1 MDNERPIKRVFLTGA
16 TGFVGR
22 EVLEELVVRGYHPI
36 CLVRSAHRAEPL
48 VAPFADRPRVVVG
61 TLFDQGALRTAMADA
76 DAVIHLVGIIFEHRF
91 SGQTFER
98 IHRTGTA
105 NVARAAQE
113 LGIARFIHMSAL
125 GSRPDAVSRY
135 HRTKY
140 QAEQL
145 VQGAGFDWTIFR
157 PSLIH
162 GPDGEFM
169 QLMAR
174 FVRKMIPPVIPY
186 FGSGEA
192 RLQPVSVKDVA
203 ACMVAALSRPE
214 TIGQIYS
221 VGGPEVYTWK
231 TFYATCQRLI
241 PGARRWKPMVSIPPY
256 TIFGFELMVLLG
268 GIFTAIGMLVLG
280 YFDLMR
286 KRLPGSQKFK
296 TYGRFSDDR
305 FGVVVRCAE
314 GEAAAVEKVMK
325 AYNVEECVSEF

>member
-22 EVLEELVVRGYHPI
+22 EVLRELVVRGYQPV
-36 CLVRSAHRAEPL
+36 CLVRSARSAEPL
-48 VAPFADRPRVVVG
+48 VAQFADRPRVVVG
-61 TLFDQGALRTAMADA
+61 TLFDHGAVGAAMADA

-98 IHRTGTA
+98 VHRTGTA

-113 LGIARFIHMSAL
+113 LGVARFIHMSAL

-162 GPDGEFM
+162 GPEGEFM

-186 FGSGEA
+186 FGSGDA

-231 TFYATCQRLI
+231 TFYAACQRLI
-241 PGARRWKPMVSIPPY
+241 PGARRWKPIVSIPISLATLLARTLMKTPLVPQALRFNVDQVAMAQEDS
-256 TIFGFELMVLLG
+256 TCDPAPIRKMIGGRLRRFEQELESYGDQLG
-268 GIFTAIGMLVLG
+268 
-280 YFDLMR
+280 
-286 KRLPGSQKFK
+286 
-296 TYGRFSDDR
+296 
-305 FGVVVRCAE
+305 
-314 GEAAAVEKVMK
+314 
-325 AYNVEECVSEF
+325 